1 MFPWLTSSSFWS
13 GTVVGLCLGF
23 LTMLLVIMYIVRST
37 RR

>member
-23 LTMLLVIMYIVRST
+23 LTMVLVSIHILRAK
-37 RR
+37 RW